1 MQKKTRNIIIILL
14 SLVVVSILFGYEK
27 ETQYCTICFKFR
39 NRCNLVFGETAFL
52 TLYSHEGNDPLS
64 DFLATKIYQGHS
76 HSWKFGSGQIIGGIS
91 GGFYDSSFPLDMIHG
106 SGYLKKDDL
115 PIILG
120 NILEWEGN
128 DNGKQ
133 IILRIIEGLRSG
145 FTYSHLL
152 KGTADDIGRA
162 ISDLLDIGP
171 DKSLW
176 GKWWTDNKWMFDE
189 VSAPYSKTPDEPA
202 KNKLVDGK

>member
-1 MQKKTRNIIIILL
+1 MRKKTRNIIIILL
-14 SLVVVSILFGYEK
+14 SLIVVLILFGYERQ
-27 ETQYCTICFKFR
+27 TQYCAICFKFR
-39 NRCNLVFGETAFL
+39 GRRNLVFGETAFL
-52 TLYSHEGNDPLS
+52 TLYSHESNDPLS

-76 HSWKFGSGQIIGGIS
+76 HSWKSLSSHIIGGFG
-91 GGFYDSSFPLDMIHG
+91 GGFYDSLYPLDGIHG
-106 SGYLKKDDL
+106 HGVFKKGDL

-145 FTYSHLL
+145 FTYKHLL

-162 ISDLLDIGP
+162 ISDLLEIGL

-176 GKWWTDNKWMFDE
+176 EKWWLDNKWMFDE
-189 VSAPYSKTPDEPA
+189 VSVPSSKTLDEHTKDKP
-202 KNKLVDGK
+202 VEGK